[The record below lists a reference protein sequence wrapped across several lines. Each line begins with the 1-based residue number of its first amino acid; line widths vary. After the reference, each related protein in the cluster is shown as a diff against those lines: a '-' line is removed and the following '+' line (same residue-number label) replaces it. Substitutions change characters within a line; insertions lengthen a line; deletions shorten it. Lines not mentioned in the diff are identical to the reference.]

1 MNGFEW
7 TFELR
12 FAVAFALG
20 FLVGLERE
28 SASSDRKFH
37 YFAGVRTYTIIS
49 LYGFGC
55 AWLHHINVDF
65 ALPVGMVSVAA
76 LAVVGYLGKL
86 KEGRI
91 GSTSEVAA
99 LLTFII
105 GALTMLTDIWV
116 AMSLGVISTILLS
129 EKADLETFV
138 DRLDKSEFLAV
149 LKFLLVT
156 VIILPVLPNAEYT
169 QFRLNPTRIWQI
181 VIMVSTIGFVGYFLT
196 KKFGSRVGL
205 LLSGFVGGIASST
218 AVTIATAGIAKRN
231 NEQSGHALQASILAS
246 SVVYIRLIV
255 LIWLINP
262 AFVPFLWWKMLI
274 LSLIGSALIFGIKD
288 HDAKPTGSEVTS
300 LQNPFEIRPAVM
312 FGVAFVGLSVVTM
325 LVQKLLGG
333 TGLLALSAITGVMD
347 INPFILSLVQQNSN
361 VESVFIAA
369 ILTAAMSNVIM
380 KGIYFAVL
388 SGQRQR
394 ETLIRYSA
402 WAILHIPFILIG

>member
-55 AWLHHINVDF
+55 AWLHHINVEF
-65 ALPVGMVSVAA
+65 ALPIGMISVAS

-91 GSTSEVAA
+91 GSTSEAAA

-116 AMSLGVISTILLS
+116 AMALGVISTILLS

-156 VIILPVLPNAEYT
+156 VIILPVLPNQEYT
-169 QFRLNPTRIWQI
+169 RFRLNPTRIWQI
-181 VIMVSTIGFVGYFLT
+181 VIMVSTIGFVGYILM
-196 KKFGSRVGL
+196 KKFGGKVGL

-218 AVTIATAGIAKRN
+218 AVTVATAGIAKKN
-231 NEQSGHALQASILAS
+231 AEQSGHALQAAILAS
-246 SVVYIRLIV
+246 SVVYIRLLV
-255 LIWLINP
+255 LIWLISP
-262 AFVPFLWWKMLI
+262 SFVPHIWWQMLV
-274 LSLIGSALIFGIKD
+274 LSGIGCLMIIGIRNNTA
-288 HDAKPTGSEVTS
+288 HPTGSEVTS

-312 FGVAFVGLSVVTM
+312 FGIAFVGLSVVTF
-325 LVQKLLGG
+325 LAQTLLGG
-333 TGLLALSAITGVMD
+333 AGLLALASITGVMD
-347 INPFILSLVQQNSN
+347 INPFILSLVQQNN
-361 VESVFIAA
+361 AVGSVFIAA
-369 ILTAAMSNVIM
+369 IFTAAMSNVIM
-380 KGIYFAVL
+380 KGIYFSVL
-388 SGQRQR
+388 SGQRKR
-394 ETLIRYSA
+394 ETLVRYA
-402 WAILHIPFILIG
+402 VWAACHIPFILLA